1 MPVEDGHLACVCV
14 GAMAPGRLQSVTW
27 FLVNWVVGQE
37 CRLPS
42 SDFLEGKLTL

>member
-1 MPVEDGHLACVCV
+1 MSVWEPWHLGVYK
-14 GAMAPGRLQSVTW
+14 SVTW

-37 CRLPS
+37 RRLPS